1 MTNVSVITGGAG
13 GMGLAT
19 AKIVGRNHFVVL
31 SDVSQER
38 LDVAKAELAK
48 LGIKSETV
56 VSDIT
61 DLASVEVLVKTAQ
74 SHGTVVS
81 VIHTAG
87 ISPSMGSPELIM
99 NINAIGTI
107 NVTQA
112 FLKIAQRGFVLVNV
126 ASMAGYS
133 LPKLLLPTR
142 SYRHAFHNQPKFT
155 KKLLGRVKFFP
166 AKLRAGI
173 AYCISKNFV
182 IWYSMAVAADFGAKG
197 ARIVS
202 VSPGSFDT
210 SMGKLEKAKGAG
222 AMADISALGRFGE
235 PQEIAEVLAF
245 CASDKPS
252 YLTGTDILVDGGT
265 VSQMK
270 INGVKPDLG

>member
-19 AKIVGRNHFVVL
+19 AKIVGKDHFMVL

-38 LDVAKAELAK
+38 LDVAKAELTN
-48 LGIKSETV
+48 LNIQCETV

-61 DLASVEVLVKTAQ
+61 DVASVAALVKTAQ

-87 ISPSMGSPELIM
+87 ISPSMGATALIM
-99 NINAIGTI
+99 KVNAIGTI
-107 NVTQA
+107 NVTQV
-112 FLKIAQRGFVLVNV
+112 FLKIAQPGFALVNV

-133 LPKLLLPTR
+133 LPGLLLPTR
-142 SYRHAFHNQPKFT
+142 AYRYAFSDQAKLT

-166 AKLRAGI
+166 AKLRTGI

-182 IWYSMAVAADFGAKG
+182 IWYSKATAADFGEKG
-197 ARIVS
+197 ARILS

-210 SMGKLEKAKGAG
+210 SMGKLEKARGAG
-222 AMADISALGRFGE
+222 AMADISALKRFGKSE
-235 PQEIAEVLAF
+235 EIAAVLAF
-245 CASDKPS
+245 CASDKPG

-265 VSQMK
+265 VAQMK
-270 INGVKPDLG
+270 INGIKPNLR

>member
-13 GMGLAT
+13 GMGVAT
-19 AKIVGRNHFVVL
+19 AKIVGKDDFIVL

-38 LDVAKAELAK
+38 LDIAKAELTK
-48 LGIKSETV
+48 LGLQCETV

-61 DLASVEVLVKTAQ
+61 DIASVEELVKTAQ
-74 SHGTVVS
+74 SHGTIVS

-87 ISPSMGSPELIM
+87 ISPSMGASELIM
-99 NINAIGTI
+99 EINAIGTI
-107 NVTQA
+107 NITQA
-112 FLKIAQRGFVLVNV
+112 FLKVAQPGFALVNV

-133 LPKLLLPTR
+133 LPSLLLPTR
-142 SYRHAFHNQPKFT
+142 SYRYAFGDQAKLT

-166 AKLRAGI
+166 SKLRAGI
-173 AYCISKNFV
+173 AYCISKSFG
-182 IWYSMAVAADFGAKG
+182 IWYSKAIAADFGAKG
-197 ARIVS
+197 ARILS

-210 SMGKLEKAKGAG
+210 SMGKLEKDKGAG
-222 AMADISALGRFGE
+222 AMADISALGRFGKS
-235 PQEIAEVLAF
+235 QEIAEVLAF
-245 CASDKPS
+245 CASDKPG

-270 INGVKPDLG
+270 INGVKPNLP